1 MENKIYI
8 KNLFGDW
15 KETNNKEEID
25 AHIRK
30 HSIMENIDSVEEML
44 HYLKT
49 LFVSIPAP
57 FEPPVRILRATL
69 PVLRASIP
77 VIRNHH
83 SGCLES

>member
-49 LFVSIPAP
+49 LFVKGIDDD
-57 FEPPVRILRATL
+57 TL
-69 PVLRASIP
+69 
-77 VIRNHH
+77 IRYIKEVNKWKIEH
-83 SGCLES
+83 SL